1 MFSTVLSQL
10 QELCRTLDCAF
21 LEQEPMKRHTT
32 FRIGGPAAIF
42 IEPVNIAQLHAL
54 ARFLHEKQKE
64 GFPWMIVG
72 NGSNLLVR
80 DEGYPGA
87 VIHLGPK
94 FSSMTPEPGG
104 RIRCQSG
111 TMLAALSRCAAE
123 NSLTGLEFACGIPGS
138 VGGAIYMNAG
148 AYGGEISN
156 VLSSVTH
163 LSFRENEV
171 KLETVTPAALEFSYR
186 HSSYQRKRDWI
197 VEAVLQLQP
206 GDKAESF
213 TKMEQLLASRRE
225 KQPLE
230 YPSAGSTFKRPQGS
244 YASMLVDQCGLK
256 GFTVG
261 GAQVSEKHAG
271 FVVNKGDATCA
282 DVLELMEQ
290 VKDIV
295 YRKTGYL
302 LEPEVQIV

>member
-10 QELCRTLDCAF
+10 KELCRTLDCAF
-21 LEQEPMKRHTT
+21 LEQEPLSRHTT
-32 FRIGGPAAIF
+32 FRIGGPAAMF
-42 IEPVNIAQLHAL
+42 IEPVTVPQLHAL
-54 ARFLHEKQKE
+54 ARFLHEKQKS
-64 GFPWMIVG
+64 GFPWMILG

-87 VIHLGPK
+87 VVHLGPK
-94 FSSMTPEPGG
+94 FSSIVSEPGG

-111 TMLAALSRCAAE
+111 TMLMTLSRYAAE

-138 VGGAIYMNAG
+138 VGGAVYMNAG
-148 AYGGEISN
+148 AYGGEISD

-163 LSFRENEV
+163 LSFTENEV
-171 KLETVTPAALEFSYR
+171 KLETVTPAALELSYR
-186 HSSYQRKRDWI
+186 HSKYQSNQNWI
-197 VEAVLQLQP
+197 VEAVFQLQP
-206 GDKAESF
+206 GNREESLQ
-213 TKMEQLLASRRE
+213 KMEQLLTSRRE

-230 YPSAGSTFKRPQGS
+230 YPSAGSTFKRPEGS
-244 YASMLVDQCGLK
+244 FASLLIDQCGLK

-271 FVVNKGDATCA
+271 FVVNKGNATCA
-282 DVLELMEQ
+282 DVLELMKQ

-295 YRKTGYL
+295 YEKTGYI
-302 LEPEVQIV
+302 LEPEIKLV